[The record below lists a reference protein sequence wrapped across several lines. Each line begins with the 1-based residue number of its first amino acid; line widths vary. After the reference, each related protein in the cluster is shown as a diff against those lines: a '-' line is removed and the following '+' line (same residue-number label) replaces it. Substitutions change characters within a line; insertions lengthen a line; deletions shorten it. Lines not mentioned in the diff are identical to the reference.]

1 MSFAH
6 TVGRAVGTSAAYAY
20 EGTRLASTS
29 FAQGAREGYAEKAQ
43 ELRAKREALGAVRV
57 APALPKQRKVA
68 A

>member
-6 TVGRAVGTSAAYAY
+6 TTGRIVGTSAAYLY

-29 FAQGAREGYAEKAQ
+29 FAQGAKDGYAEKAA
-43 ELRAKREALGAVRV
+43 ELRTKREALGAVRV